1 MKSFQALIIMLVVI
15 ASTTSCS
22 LVRPPDAIDPV
33 GTIMLPPTT
42 QTSY

>member
-22 LVRPPDAIDPV
+22 LISPPDVVDPE